1 MTVDSNFVGTPTK
14 KKSKKW
20 QHSNIPPEDPESI
33 KLFNELTKDSKKADS
48 IRIVSRVNTLYTS
61 PFASVRSQA
70 KNSDDSFIDLIP
82 KTSTC
87 GDFLNSCI
95 ERLEKGIP
103 LRELEIK
110 QLCIRAQDVL
120 MNESNIV
127 KVTSPVTVVGD
138 IHGQFW
144 DVIEMFKIGG
154 PLPNTNYL
162 FLGDYVDRGK
172 HSVLTMSLLL
182 CYKLKWPQRIT
193 LLRGNHETR
202 GISRTYGFYKEC
214 IEYYGSP
221 NTWKYFTD
229 LFDYLTVAALIDEKI
244 FCVHGGLSPAITS
257 LDQIRVL
264 DRFGEPGMEG
274 PLVDLLWSDP
284 DPDRDGFGSNHSRG
298 AGYLFGGDI
307 VKKFL
312 HFNGAIHMCRAHQ
325 LCDAGYRL
333 LFDDQLS
340 TVWSAPNYC
349 YRCGNKASVLEI
361 DQELNMFFN
370 IFEDA
375 PEEARENCVD
385 KNLHGSVMKMIKPR
399 TGDFQAMTTINGSD
413 EMTGFDISHYFL

>member
-1 MTVDSNFVGTPTK
+1 MSMNSSFVGTPTK
-14 KKSKKW
+14 KKSKKG
-20 QHSNIPPEDPESI
+20 QNIPPEDPESI
-33 KLFNELTKDSKKADS
+33 KLFNELTKNSKKADS
-48 IRIVSRVNTLYTS
+48 IRIVSRVNTLYSS
-61 PFASVRSQA
+61 PFASARSQT
-70 KNSDDSFIDLIP
+70 KNTNSDAFVDLIP
-82 KTSTC
+82 KLSTC

-154 PLPNTNYL
+154 PIPNTNYL

-172 HSVLTMSLLL
+172 HSVLTMSLLI

-349 YRCGNKASVLEI
+349 YRCGNKASVLEV

-385 KNLHGSVMKMIKPR
+385 KSLHGSVMKMIKPKMS
-399 TGDFQAMTTINGSD
+399 DFQAMTTINGSD
-413 EMTGFDISHYFL
+413 EVTGFDISQYFL